1 MFKRQMARGFF
12 MVEGEKENKFLP
24 VIIKGTGLSVIL
36 TLIFVLVFAF
46 IIQAFSL
53 TQTTVKIVNQFIK
66 VLAIFLSSFIC
77 IRGNLGLIK
86 GAIVGLNS
94 IIITTLIFSLIGSN
108 ISFTLSF
115 IIDIVF
121 GLIIGSLSG
130 IITVNIK
137 KE

>member
-12 MVEGEKENKFLP
+12 MEELEKENKFLP
-24 VIIKGTGLSVIL
+24 VIIKGTGLSIIFA
-36 TLIFVLVFAF
+36 LIFVLIFAF
-46 IIQAFSL
+46 IIQTFSL
-53 TQTTVKIVNQFIK
+53 TQATIKIVNQFIK
-66 VLAIFLSSFIC
+66 VLAIFLSCFVC
-77 IRGNLGLIK
+77 IRGKLGLIK
-86 GAIVGLNS
+86 GAFIGINA

-121 GLIIGSLSG
+121 GLVVGSLSG
-130 IITVNIK
+130 IIAVNMK